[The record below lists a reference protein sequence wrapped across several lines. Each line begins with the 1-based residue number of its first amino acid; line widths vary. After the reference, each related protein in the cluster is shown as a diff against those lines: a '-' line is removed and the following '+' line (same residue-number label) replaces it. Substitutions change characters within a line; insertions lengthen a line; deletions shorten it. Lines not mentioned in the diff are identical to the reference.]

1 MLYCLLGD
9 LKVFVFPY
17 KCMFQFQ
24 LLYMYEVE
32 FQLYSFAP
40 GYLLVPVPYLKK
52 TPNPILSPGQL
63 IFDNNVKAIQ

>member
-1 MLYCLLGD
+1 MLSSRRF
-9 LKVFVFPY
+9 KVLIFPY

-40 GYLLVPVPYLKK
+40 VYLLVPVPYLKK
-52 TPNPILSPGQL
+52 KKTNPILSPGQL

>member
-1 MLYCLLGD
+1 MLSSRRF
-9 LKVFVFPY
+9 KVLIFPY

-40 GYLLVPVPYLKK
+40 VYLLVPVPYLKK
-52 TPNPILSPGQL
+52 NQTNPILSPGQL
-63 IFDNNVKAIQ
+63 LFDNNVKAIQ